1 MDAFVGN
8 ISALEYWRLH
18 DLPSEA
24 LLSQAL
30 PRTAAPDRR
39 GLARMELENLGFQ
52 SKPIHLLVTQ
62 SAHRR
67 SRPDVLCHV
76 ARRQP
81 RRSFYRIAP
90 EVYVASPEACFLHVA
105 AQLPVIDLALVGFE
119 LCGSYAI
126 DPYSPNGRIV
136 NLKPRTNT
144 AAIASFLDRVRTG
157 KNTARARKALS
168 FIVDG
173 SASPRETALTLL
185 LCLPASKGGYGLPFP
200 KLNHPI
206 AVEGSTNAP
215 LRCDLCWPD
224 HKLAFEHDSEIHHA
238 DLPKLELDSLRRS
251 RLEAAGYHVV
261 SVTNSQIKN
270 TDALNKLAHIAAKRL
285 GKRIRTSRAD
295 IDVRRAELRR
305 KVL

>member
-144 AAIASFLDRVRTG
+144 AAIASFWIASGQEKIQRE
-157 KNTARARKALS
+157 RARPLALS
-168 FIVDG
+168 STDQPRLAKRRSRSC
-173 SASPRETALTLL
+173 SASPHRKEDT
-185 LCLPASKGGYGLPFP
+185 GFRFP
-200 KLNHPI
+200 
-206 AVEGSTNAP
+206 S
-215 LRCDLCWPD
+215 
-224 HKLAFEHDSEIHHA
+224 
-238 DLPKLELDSLRRS
+238 
-251 RLEAAGYHVV
+251 
-261 SVTNSQIKN
+261 
-270 TDALNKLAHIAAKRL
+270 
-285 GKRIRTSRAD
+285 
-295 IDVRRAELRR
+295 
-305 KVL
+305 